1 MGEPSDR
8 QVDLFEVHPAKRLT
22 LVVLRI
28 VFCMSI
34 AAAVSAQFAGAKV
47 RFFTPPFDLGL
58 ATNRA
63 AVTLIIRP
71 PTFGEWRLWYES
83 APYGNPETG
92 SVIPWSRFL
101 DSSQS
106 LVPGFYFNAG
116 RTAWRITIN
125 HFWLIGIT
133 ATLCL
138 FARWRIRRSARLH
151 KSPS

>member
-1 MGEPSDR
+1 MEEPSDR
-8 QVDLFEVHPAKRLT
+8 QVELFEVHPAKRLT

-47 RFFTPPFDLGL
+47 RFFTPPFDFGS

-83 APYGNPETG
+83 NSYVNPGIEHTG
-92 SVIPWSRFL
+92 LERFA
-101 DSSQS
+101 DFYESI
-106 LVPGFYFNAG
+106 VPGLYFNL
-116 RTAWRITIN
+116 RRPAWRMYVS
-125 HFWLIGIT
+125 HFWLIGIS
-133 ATLCL
+133 AVLCL
-138 FARWRIRRSARLH
+138 FSRWRIRRSARLH